1 MDFIKEWTLTI
12 CITLIIS
19 IIFSMITPKGNMGK
33 FFKIILSTFIFLSFI
48 YPLKNNDL
56 DFSFPNFNIESFE
69 NQEQESYENLIET
82 QINESLVSAGYNS
95 CIIDAKVEYSNNEIN
110 IKKLRIS
117 VPDEYNT
124 DDVKNYLFENLGLVA
139 EVYRL
144 GE

>member
-33 FFKIILSTFIFLSFI
+33 FFKIILSIFIFLSFI

-124 DDVKNYLFENLGLVA
+124 DDVKNYLFEKLGLVA